1 MQKIPLILLFL
12 FTLFFTESCDNYN
25 KHQNKK
31 YTIGFSQCMMD
42 DVWRQAM
49 MIEMNIEASNYEN
62 LEIIVRDAEENNQ
75 KQIDQIKEL
84 IRKKVDVLIISPN
97 ESDEITP
104 IAVEAY
110 KAGIPTIILDRKI
123 NSDEYTTYIGGD
135 SYEIG
140 KMAGTYASSLLPK
153 EATIFEVW
161 GTKST
166 SPAQERHKGFM
177 DGLDK
182 NKNFTIL
189 SIEGKWRKEI
199 AYTEARNFFNSIN
212 INNIDLVYAHNDV
225 MALGVREA
233 IIEKDSTLISNIK
246 ILGVDGAFG
255 KDAGLEAVSDGRLD
269 ASFLYPTGGDLAIR
283 IAMKILKGEPV
294 DKKYILDTALI
305 DKHTAKTLLL
315 QSNQLINYQNKIEQQ
330 RKSMEVILNRFSGLR
345 HSLFIILVLMSII
358 IAFTI
363 YIFFIN
369 KKIEKSNAQLKL
381 KNEETEK
388 QKHELI
394 QLNEMIQ
401 EVTNQKVRFFMNISH
416 EIRTPLT
423 LIVSPLEKWIKNTS
437 SSPLHDDLLKMK
449 RNTDRLICLIN
460 QLLDFKKIESNTSTL
475 DTKNTDIVA
484 LTTSAKNLFDDL
496 AEKKNIT
503 YSFTSN
509 TTSEYLLLD
518 PDKIDKVLVNLL
530 SNAFKFTKEGGTISV
545 NLSKNNNTIS
555 ISITDNGCGIE
566 KDKQSLI
573 FERFYTTKNN
583 NNTGTGIGLHLAQE
597 FVKMHGGK
605 ITVES
610 VPKMS
615 TTFTVQLPIAQ
626 ENSADIVF
634 KDQNNIY
641 EVTDII
647 TSNSSSVDEIL
658 NKKYNYTI
666 LIVEDDPDIMEYL
679 SSELSDNLKIVTATN
694 GSEALNILNKNDEIS
709 LVLSDVLM
717 PETNGFM
724 LCKTIKSTPELS
736 YIPVILLTALTEE
749 NQRILGIAEGADDYI
764 PKPFN
769 IDYVKIKIIKLL
781 ENRKQFQ
788 NKFMQDIKIGKIPIV
803 DPIIEIETADKIF
816 IQKFASLIASKFNDP
831 AISIEKISK
840 ELGVSRVHLQRKVKE
855 ITGYNPIDY
864 LRNFRLAKA
873 IELFGSSHL
882 SISEVAYETGFSSPA
897 YFSKCFKDAFSVT
910 PSEYIKDK

>member
-1 MQKIPLILLFL
+1 MQKVPLILLFL
-12 FTLFFTESCDNYN
+12 FTLFFTESCDK
-25 KHQNKK
+25 KHQNEK

-153 EATIFEVW
+153 EATILEVW

-182 NKNFTIL
+182 NKNFTLL

-199 AYTEARNFFNSIN
+199 AHTEARKFFNSIN

-233 IIEKDSTLISNIK
+233 IIEIDSTLISNIK

-283 IAMKILKGEPV
+283 IAMKILKGKPV

-509 TTSEYLLLD
+509 TTSEYVLLD

-530 SNAFKFTKEGGTISV
+530 SNAFKFTKEGGVISI

-583 NNTGTGIGLHLAQE
+583 NNKGTGIGLHLAQE

-610 VPKMS
+610 VPEMS
-615 TTFTVQLPIAQ
+615 TTFTVQLPIVQ
-626 ENSADIVF
+626 ENYADIAS
-634 KDQNNIY
+634 NNIY
-641 EVTDII
+641 EVADII

-717 PETNGFM
+717 PETNGFT

-749 NQRILGIAEGADDYI
+749 NQRIFGIAEGADDYI

-781 ENRKQFQ
+781 ENRKQLQ
-788 NKFMQDIKIGKIPIV
+788 NKFMQDIKVGKIPIV
-803 DPIIEIETADKIF
+803 DPTIEIETADKIF

-855 ITGYNPIDY
+855 ITGLNPIDY
-864 LRNFRLAKA
+864 LRIFRLAKA
-873 IELFGSSHL
+873 VELLESSHF

-897 YFSKCFKDAFSVT
+897 YFSKCFKDAFNVT

>member
-12 FTLFFTESCDNYN
+12 FTLFFTESCDK
-25 KHQNKK
+25 KHQNEK

-97 ESDEITP
+97 ESDDITP

-110 KAGIPTIILDRKI
+110 KTGIPTIILDRKI

-153 EATIFEVW
+153 EATILEVW

-166 SPAQERHKGFM
+166 SPAQERHKGFI

-199 AYTEARNFFNSIN
+199 ANKEARKIFNSIN
-212 INNIDLVYAHNDV
+212 INNIDLIYAHNDV

-233 IIEKDSTLISNIK
+233 IIEKDSTLLSNIK

-345 HSLFIILVLMSII
+345 HSLFIILVLMGII
-358 IAFTI
+358 LVFTI

-437 SSPLHDDLLKMK
+437 NSALHDDLLKMK

-460 QLLDFKKIESNTSTL
+460 QLLDFKKIESNTSSL

-484 LTTSAKNLFDDL
+484 LTTSVKNLFDDL

-509 TTSEYLLLD
+509 TTSEYVLLD
-518 PDKIDKVLVNLL
+518 QDKIEKVLVNLL
-530 SNAFKFTKEGGTISV
+530 SNAFKFTKEGGAISV
-545 NLSKNNNTIS
+545 NLRKNHNTIY

-641 EVTDII
+641 EVADII

-694 GSEALNILNKNDEIS
+694 GSEALNILNSNDEIS

-717 PETNGFM
+717 PETNGFT

-736 YIPVILLTALTEE
+736 YIPVILLTALIEE
-749 NQRILGIAEGADDYI
+749 NQRIFGIAEGADDYI

-781 ENRKQFQ
+781 ENRKQLQ

-803 DPIIEIETADKIF
+803 DPTIEIETSDKIF

-873 IELFGSSHL
+873 IELFESSHL

-897 YFSKCFKDAFSVT
+897 YFSKCFKDAFNVT

>member
-12 FTLFFTESCDNYN
+12 FTLFFTESCDK
-25 KHQNKK
+25 KHQNEK

-123 NSDEYTTYIGGD
+123 NTDEYTTYIGGD
-135 SYEIG
+135 SYGIG
-140 KMAGTYASSLLPK
+140 EMAGVYASSLLPK
-153 EATIFEVW
+153 EATILEVW

-199 AYTEARNFFNSIN
+199 ANTEARIFFNSIN

-345 HSLFIILVLMSII
+345 HSLFIILVLMGII
-358 IAFTI
+358 LVFTI

-437 SSPLHDDLLKMK
+437 NSALHDDLLKMK

-460 QLLDFKKIESNTSTL
+460 QLLDFKKIESNTSSL

-484 LTTSAKNLFDDL
+484 LTTSVKNLFDDL

-509 TTSEYLLLD
+509 TTSEYVLLD
-518 PDKIDKVLVNLL
+518 QDKIEKVLVNLL
-530 SNAFKFTKEGGTISV
+530 SNAFKFTKEGGAISV
-545 NLSKNNNTIS
+545 NLRKNHNTIY

-641 EVTDII
+641 EVADII

-694 GSEALNILNKNDEIS
+694 GSEALNILNSNDEIS

-717 PETNGFM
+717 PETNGFT

-736 YIPVILLTALTEE
+736 YIPVILLTALIEE
-749 NQRILGIAEGADDYI
+749 NQRIFGIAEGADDYI

-781 ENRKQFQ
+781 ENRKQLQ

-803 DPIIEIETADKIF
+803 DPTIEIETSDKIF

-873 IELFGSSHL
+873 IELFESSHL

-897 YFSKCFKDAFSVT
+897 YFSKCFKDAFNVT

>member
-1 MQKIPLILLFL
+1 MRKISSLFSFLFLLF
-12 FTLFFTESCDNYN
+12 FIVIISCD
-25 KHQNKK
+25 KTRESKK
-31 YTIGFSQCMMD
+31 YVIGFSQCMMD

-97 ESDEITP
+97 ESDDITP

-110 KAGIPTIILDRKI
+110 KTGIPTIILDRKI
-123 NSDEYTTYIGGD
+123 NSDEYTTYIGGN

-140 KMAGTYASSLLPK
+140 KMAGTYALPK
-153 EATIFEVW
+153 EATILEVW

-166 SPAQERHKGFM
+166 SPAQERHKGFIE
-177 DGLDK
+177 GLDK
-182 NKNFTIL
+182 NKNFTFL

-199 AYTEARNFFNSIN
+199 ANKEARKIFNSIN
-212 INNIDLVYAHNDV
+212 INNINLIYSHNDV

-233 IIEKDSTLISNIK
+233 IIEKDSTLLSNIK

-269 ASFLYPTGGDLAIR
+269 ASFLYPTGGDLAIK

-294 DKKYILDTALI
+294 DKKYILNTALI

-330 RKSMEVILNRFSGLR
+330 RTSMEVILNKFSGLR

-363 YIFFIN
+363 YVFFIN
-369 KKIEKSNAQLKL
+369 KKIQKSNAQLKL

-401 EVTNQKVRFFMNISH
+401 EVTDQKVRFFMNISH
-416 EIRTPLT
+416 EIKTPLT

-437 SSPLHDDLLKMK
+437 NSSLHDDLLKIK
-449 RNTDRLICLIN
+449 RNTDRLTRLIN
-460 QLLDFKKIESNTSTL
+460 QLLDFKKIESNTSTI

-484 LTTSAKNLFDDL
+484 LTTSVKNLFDDL

-509 TTSEYLLLD
+509 ITSEYLLLD
-518 PDKIDKVLVNLL
+518 PDKIDKVLINLL

-545 NLSKNNNTIS
+545 NLRKNHNTIY

-610 VPKMS
+610 VPETF
-615 TTFTVQLPIAQ
+615 TTFTVQLPIVQ

-641 EVTDII
+641 EVADII
-647 TSNSSSVDEIL
+647 MSGSSLANEIL

-679 SSELSDNLKIVTATN
+679 SFELSENLKIITAIN

-717 PETNGFM
+717 PETNGFT

-764 PKPFN
+764 SKPFN

-781 ENRKQFQ
+781 ENRKQLQ

-803 DPIIEIETADKIF
+803 DPTIEIETSDKIF

-873 IELFGSSHL
+873 IELLGSSHL

-897 YFSKCFKDAFSVT
+897 YFSKCFKDAFNVT

>member
-1 MQKIPLILLFL
+1 
-12 FTLFFTESCDNYN
+12 
-25 KHQNKK
+25 
-31 YTIGFSQCMMD
+31 
-42 DVWRQAM
+42 
-49 MIEMNIEASNYEN
+49 
-62 LEIIVRDAEENNQ
+62 
-75 KQIDQIKEL
+75 
-84 IRKKVDVLIISPN
+84 
-97 ESDEITP
+97 
-104 IAVEAY
+104 
-110 KAGIPTIILDRKI
+110 
-123 NSDEYTTYIGGD
+123 
-135 SYEIG
+135 
-140 KMAGTYASSLLPK
+140 
-153 EATIFEVW
+153 
-161 GTKST
+161 
-166 SPAQERHKGFM
+166 
-177 DGLDK
+177 
-182 NKNFTIL
+182 
-189 SIEGKWRKEI
+189 
-199 AYTEARNFFNSIN
+199 
-212 INNIDLVYAHNDV
+212 
-225 MALGVREA
+225 
-233 IIEKDSTLISNIK
+233 
-246 ILGVDGAFG
+246 
-255 KDAGLEAVSDGRLD
+255 
-269 ASFLYPTGGDLAIR
+269 
-283 IAMKILKGEPV
+283 
-294 DKKYILDTALI
+294 
-305 DKHTAKTLLL
+305 
-315 QSNQLINYQNKIEQQ
+315 
-330 RKSMEVILNRFSGLR
+330 
-345 HSLFIILVLMSII
+345 
-358 IAFTI
+358 
-363 YIFFIN
+363 
-369 KKIEKSNAQLKL
+369 
-381 KNEETEK
+381 
-388 QKHELI
+388 
-394 QLNEMIQ
+394 
-401 EVTNQKVRFFMNISH
+401 
-416 EIRTPLT
+416 
-423 LIVSPLEKWIKNTS
+423 
-437 SSPLHDDLLKMK
+437 
-449 RNTDRLICLIN
+449 
-460 QLLDFKKIESNTSTL
+460 
-475 DTKNTDIVA
+475 
-484 LTTSAKNLFDDL
+484 
-496 AEKKNIT
+496 
-503 YSFTSN
+503 
-509 TTSEYLLLD
+509 
-518 PDKIDKVLVNLL
+518 
-530 SNAFKFTKEGGTISV
+530 
-545 NLSKNNNTIS
+545 
-555 ISITDNGCGIE
+555 
-566 KDKQSLI
+566 
-573 FERFYTTKNN
+573 
-583 NNTGTGIGLHLAQE
+583 
-597 FVKMHGGK
+597 
-605 ITVES
+605 
-610 VPKMS
+610 MS

-803 DPIIEIETADKIF
+803 DPTIEIETADKIF

>member
-1 MQKIPLILLFL
+1 
-12 FTLFFTESCDNYN
+12 
-25 KHQNKK
+25 
-31 YTIGFSQCMMD
+31 MMD

-437 SSPLHDDLLKMK
+437 SSPIHDDLLKMK

-545 NLSKNNNTIS
+545 NLSKNNNAIS

-610 VPKMS
+610 VPEMS
-615 TTFTVQLPIAQ
+615 TTFTVQLPIVR

-641 EVTDII
+641 EVVDII
-647 TSNSSSVDEIL
+647 TSNSSPVDEIL

-781 ENRKQFQ
+781 ENRKQLQ

-803 DPIIEIETADKIF
+803 DPTIEIETADKIF

>member
-1 MQKIPLILLFL
+1 
-12 FTLFFTESCDNYN
+12 
-25 KHQNKK
+25 
-31 YTIGFSQCMMD
+31 MMD

-97 ESDEITP
+97 ESDDITP

-110 KAGIPTIILDRKI
+110 KTGIPTIILDRKI
-123 NSDEYTTYIGGD
+123 NSDEYTTYIGGN

-153 EATIFEVW
+153 EATILEVW

-166 SPAQERHKGFM
+166 SPAQERHKGFIE
-177 DGLDK
+177 GLDK
-182 NKNFTIL
+182 NKNFTFL

-199 AYTEARNFFNSIN
+199 ANKEARKIFNSIN
-212 INNIDLVYAHNDV
+212 INNINLIYSHNDV

-233 IIEKDSTLISNIK
+233 IIEKDSTLLSNIK

-269 ASFLYPTGGDLAIR
+269 ASFLYPTGGDLAIK

-294 DKKYILDTALI
+294 DKKYILNTALI

-330 RKSMEVILNRFSGLR
+330 RTSMEVILNKFSGLR

-363 YIFFIN
+363 YVFFIN
-369 KKIEKSNAQLKL
+369 KKIQKSNAQLKL

-401 EVTNQKVRFFMNISH
+401 EVTDQKVRFFMNISH
-416 EIRTPLT
+416 EIKTPLT

-437 SSPLHDDLLKMK
+437 NSSLHDDLLKIK
-449 RNTDRLICLIN
+449 RNTDRLTRLIN
-460 QLLDFKKIESNTSTL
+460 QLLDFKKIESNTSTI

-484 LTTSAKNLFDDL
+484 LTTSVKNLFDDL

-509 TTSEYLLLD
+509 ITSEYLLLD
-518 PDKIDKVLVNLL
+518 PDKIDKVLINLL

-545 NLSKNNNTIS
+545 NLRKNHNTIY

-610 VPKMS
+610 VPETF
-615 TTFTVQLPIAQ
+615 TTFTVQLPIVQ

-641 EVTDII
+641 EVADII
-647 TSNSSSVDEIL
+647 MSGSSLANEIL

-679 SSELSDNLKIVTATN
+679 SFELSENLKIITAIN

-717 PETNGFM
+717 PETNGFT

-764 PKPFN
+764 SKPFN

-781 ENRKQFQ
+781 ENRKQLQ

-803 DPIIEIETADKIF
+803 DPTIEIETSDKIF

-873 IELFGSSHL
+873 IELLGSSHL

-897 YFSKCFKDAFSVT
+897 YFSKCFKDAFNVT